1 MLSRGEST
9 DWQDAVT
16 QNGQYQNYNFSISG
30 GKNDIQHFLGVD
42 WYDQK
47 GTIKNSSF
55 NKLTVRY
62 NMDAKLNKWLRYGVR
77 FNVIESKLMNI
88 NEEADSGYGTMFSA
102 ISSQPTAPIYTED
115 GEYFDGFLNTRANPV
130 AIVDLLDKATLKSRF
145 VGSAYI
151 EIEPIKNLK
160 LRSDNGGEL
169 VFYKVNTYEDGRM
182 GQHYTAGGHA
192 NVMSNKK
199 RYWQTENTATYSF
212 DINK

>member
-1 MLSRGEST
+1 
-9 DWQDAVT
+9 
-16 QNGQYQNYNFSISG
+16 
-30 GKNDIQHFLGVD
+30 
-42 WYDQK
+42 
-47 GTIKNSSF
+47 
-55 NKLTVRY
+55 
-62 NMDAKLNKWLRYGVR
+62 
-77 FNVIESKLMNI
+77 MNI

-160 LRSDNGGEL
+160 L
-169 VFYKVNTYEDGRM
+169 NTYEDGRM

-212 DINK
+212 DINKNINFLQWQVSPLPEQIMKK

>member
-1 MLSRGEST
+1 
-9 DWQDAVT
+9 
-16 QNGQYQNYNFSISG
+16 
-30 GKNDIQHFLGVD
+30 
-42 WYDQK
+42 
-47 GTIKNSSF
+47 
-55 NKLTVRY
+55 
-62 NMDAKLNKWLRYGVR
+62 MDAKLNKWLRYGVR

-169 VFYKVNTYEDGRM
+169 VFYKVNTL
-182 GQHYTAGGHA
+182 
-192 NVMSNKK
+192 K
-199 RYWQTENTATYSF
+199 RTPYLSHLFSLASILYRTVSLLKDEF
-212 DINK
+212 LIVPF